1 MFRQSWKFALA
12 VCGAVFVSAVGGDA
26 GIRLSEWGTE
36 SLPEMSVP
44 PESRDSAPEL
54 GLGDFLVDEAR
65 SFGAGALD
73 GEQLRKML
81 ADRAIGKDGAGVRE
95 WMANQWE
102 SAPGRFGAHL
112 ADYAAGRLESLS
124 WVRDADVSWT
134 PTADGFGAFSAG
146 GVGGMMTGADSFFGI
161 QPKIRRSGDGGE
173 MFGTF
178 GVFQRTAIGD
188 WGVVGVNA
196 FADYKGEARGT
207 FSRYWLGAD
216 FASAWVDAD
225 VKRYFGGEGRTFR
238 RGDSLFRAYTP
249 DGLSAELRV
258 HSPGLRRL
266 EGYAKFAEWQGR
278 GPNPD
283 KSSHAY
289 GVSFAPTA
297 GWKADAEYGEG
308 DAEFRVAYEWRLGGR
323 DLLPASERF
332 NVYSEIWRPVPEG
345 KFTITAYKLRD
356 AVYLRQAVQ
365 GYHWE
370 MICEGDTYDDDCR
383 AKMSD
388 YRASIR
394 ARMSV
399 SWELVEPD
407 YMRISEDKRSQC
419 PPPVFNVFDFYNPAR
434 YKELFDYW
442 KDPENSPRLSDK
454 WRPGYENSDT
464 PEELGNFFRNEA
476 VRENPCN
483 ALLSGMGPNENY
495 EGKVT
500 GAPEEFADA
509 NGDLLYLAAAE
520 YANVDAVKLLVIADA
535 DKDSGGYW
543 KADINEP
550 RKVLEGVAH
559 RLHLARQGREGGDDS
574 WLHDRVV
581 RLVTI
586 ARILRANNF
595 DECAPEYANDDEY
608 REGCNMDPDGWT
620 AFDREGSEVHD
631 GSLNRPAVKPV
642 AEGYTGEILR
652 ITANT
657 DYADVAYNRI
667 DAQEGLFSF
676 RLADGYKCFYTNC
689 PDNDHECTESDL
701 QLYSRFHNKS
711 NDSKILVV
719 SLTAA
724 AEPEEY
730 GMTIRAF
737 FFHQIHDL
745 NTEMMT
751 VTVTVLADP
760 PEESLNLSAD
770 ASGFVFTLS
779 HSIGALSF
787 TQTDDLTSGIVISED
802 GRISVPGPLSVATTA
817 TLSADAVSPDN
828 ADMLGT
834 LQFTVVARIG
844 CSVPV
849 AGDGRPQYKTDS
861 NPTANRDLAAAVS
874 GDNLDDLC
882 EALAEG
888 GDPRVAGED
897 GRTPLMMAAGSTGT
911 DTAVFDALLAA
922 TDLQDIDKGQYETA
936 TGNPQSGARS
946 LECGAQDE
954 CSYFTALHHAAG
966 SGDGYRVEQLL
977 KKGANP
983 NAADHRGKTPIF
995 HAIKEE
1001 NLAGVRALADDENT
1015 NAGHMDSDG
1024 LGVPHR
1030 AVLSKNADIVAAVLT
1045 ASALK
1050 ADPNLKSSN
1059 IPSGSDLEESAT
1071 PLHLAAGLENEG
1083 GIVEQL
1089 LQAGANP
1096 NAKDY
1101 RNQTP
1106 IFRAVAAENTA
1117 GVRALVGNKK
1127 TDADIVDEDGI
1138 GVLHRA
1144 VLSGNGDVVGA
1155 LLADSAISVNPNF
1168 KTTAPYFGSSDVVMD
1183 DATALHFAANQENGS
1198 GIVEKLLTVGAS
1210 VNATDSI
1217 GKTPIFYAVDKK
1229 NTAELQALASGGAN
1243 VNHLDDEGLGII
1255 HYAAVFGDN
1264 DLMNSVVGIP
1274 GIDLKLKTTKYY
1286 SYLGVA
1292 EGATAIDFASNSG
1305 KDGIRDIIQAAL
1317 DKLEAEGGITSPNDD
1332 SGVIPKDQPECHPFC
1347 LPDIPNPVSGGGNDD
1362 PDEDSDGDDDSSG
1375 SDDTPTP

>member
-12 VCGAVFVSAVGGDA
+12 VCGAVFASAVGGDA

-44 PESRDSAPEL
+44 PESRDSVPEL

-95 WMANQWE
+95 WMANRWE

-178 GVFQRTAIGD
+178 GVFQRKAIGD

-770 ASGFVFTLS
+770 ASGFIFTLS
-779 HSIGALSF
+779 HSVGALSF
-787 TQTDDLTSGIVISED
+787 TQTDDLTSGLAISED
-802 GRISVPGPLSVATTA
+802 GRISVNGPLSVATTA

-828 ADMLGT
+828 TDMLGT

-888 GDPRVAGED
+888 GDPGHIVAGDED

-922 TDLQDIDKGQYETA
+922 TDSEDIDQMQYEAGAGTS
-936 TGNPQSGARS
+936 QSGARS
-946 LECGAQDE
+946 DCGAQDG
-954 CSYFTALHHAAG
+954 CSYSTALHHAAQ
-966 SGDGYRVEQLL
+966 SGDAYRVEKLL
-977 KKGANP
+977 
-983 NAADHRGKTPIF
+983 
-995 HAIKEE
+995 E
-1001 NLAGVRALADDENT
+1001 
-1015 NAGHMDSDG
+1015 
-1024 LGVPHR
+1024 
-1030 AVLSKNADIVAAVLT
+1030 
-1045 ASALK
+1045 
-1050 ADPNLKSSN
+1050 
-1059 IPSGSDLEESAT
+1059 
-1071 PLHLAAGLENEG
+1071 
-1083 GIVEQL
+1083 
-1089 LQAGANP
+1089 AGASHGATDN
-1096 NAKDY
+1096 NG
-1101 RNQTP
+1101 QTP
-1106 IFRAVAAENTA
+1106 IFYAVEAKNAAGLHALADGGADVNHIDDEGLGIIHRAVHS
-1117 GVRALVGNKK
+1117 GDG
-1127 TDADIVDEDGI
+1127 DIVD
-1138 GVLHRA
+1138 
-1144 VLSGNGDVVGA
+1144 S
-1155 LLADSAISVNPNF
+1155 LLAVSGINVNL
-1168 KTTAPYFGSSDVVMD
+1168 KTTASQFDVEEGG
-1183 DATALHFAANQENGS
+1183 TALHFAANQESGS
-1198 GIVEKLLTVGAS
+1198 AIIGRLLTAGVNPDVG
-1210 VNATDSI
+1210 DSI
-1217 GKTPIFYAVDKK
+1217 GETPIFYAVQEN
-1229 NTAELQALASGGAN
+1229 NTEELYVLADGGAD
-1243 VNHLDDEGLGII
+1243 VNHLDDKGLGII
-1255 HYAAVFGDN
+1255 HHAV
-1264 DLMNSVVGIP
+1264 LLSISTLVSSVLAVDGISVNLQ
-1274 GIDLKLKTTKYY
+1274 ITKPHQD
-1286 SYLGVA
+1286 SGVA
-1292 EGATAIDFASNSG
+1292 EGATALHFAVKKWNENVFNVIASDTRVDETIPDVNG
-1305 KDGIRDIIQAAL
+1305 QTAYNYAV
-1317 DKLEAEGGITSPNDD
+1317 EEGNAKAMCDLRPD
-1332 SGVIPKDQPECHPFC
+1332 PEC
-1347 LPDIPNPVSGGGNDD
+1347 LESKIPDIPGPF
-1362 PDEDSDGDDDSSG
+1362 
-1375 SDDTPTP
+1375 